1 MENGIGYIK
10 YAHRCTGWDKNWVD
24 GTKIEIFDQIK
35 DESAKI
41 QISFR
46 LYPRKIK
53 INIKY

>member
-46 LYPRKIK
+46 LHPRKIK